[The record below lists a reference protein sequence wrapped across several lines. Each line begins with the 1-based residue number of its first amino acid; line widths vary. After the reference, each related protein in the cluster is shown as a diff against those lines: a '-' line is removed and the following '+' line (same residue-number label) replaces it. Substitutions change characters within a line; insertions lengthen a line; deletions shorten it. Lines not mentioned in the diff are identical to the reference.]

1 MDKEMVYNFL
11 KNQSVASYE
20 EIKTTLEKV
29 NNIESVYNIK
39 FAREDDSVK
48 FPTKRDEDGC
58 YDIYAHI
65 TDDFVIPPHTNEL
78 VPTGLYSAFD
88 EKYRIAIRERGSNTK
103 ANMIVMAGQIDSGY
117 RGQWFVSIYN
127 GNDIPIYLTN
137 NVDSVMTVNL
147 GGGDVVLVPTLKAI
161 AQFAVEY
168 VPVVNISEISLEELQ
183 KINSER
189 GAGALGSSNK

>member
-1 MDKEMVYNFL
+1 MDKEMVYDFL
-11 KNQSVASYE
+11 KNQNKSSRS
-20 EIKTTLEKV
+20 
-29 NNIESVYNIK
+29 NIEFVDDIK

-58 YDIYAHI
+58 YDIYSHI
-65 TDDFVIPPHTNEL
+65 TDDFVIPPHTNKL

-88 EKYRIAIRERGSNTK
+88 KKYRIAIRERGSNTK

-127 GNDIPIYLTN
+127 GNDKKIYLSNHTN
-137 NVDSVMTVNL
+137 EIIDNNTFIY
-147 GGGDVVLVPTLKAI
+147 VPASKAI

-168 VPVVNISEISLEELQ
+168 VPVVNVSEISVEELQ
-183 KINSER
+183 KIDSER
-189 GAGALGSSNK
+189 GTGALGSSNK